1 MGHTLDTMTQTASS
15 TKEAKFERSLPGQT
29 LIDRIGNTPLLR
41 FDQLTSHLPGVTL
54 LGKAEWHNPGGS
66 VKDRAAAN
74 IVAEA
79 YRSGELTPGKI
90 LLDSTSGNTGIAYAM
105 LGAAEGFPVTLC
117 MPSNVSIERK
127 RILAAYGANIIYT
140 DPGEGSDGAIRMARQ
155 LAASHPNLYFY
166 ADQYSNEANWRAHY
180 CGTANEIWQQT
191 EGRITHFVAML
202 GTSGT
207 FMGTTRRL
215 KELNPEVRCISLQPD
230 SSFHGIEGAKHMR
243 SAIVPKIYDASL
255 ADENIEIATE
265 DAHAMARRVASE
277 CGVLLGISSAAAIV
291 GSCRIAEKL
300 PLRRDRHAIIVT
312 ILPDNG
318 DKYLSERF
326 WTDSESKVPS

>member
-1 MGHTLDTMTQTASS
+1 MAPTTSS
-15 TKEAKFERSLPGQT
+15 TNEPKLENSRPGQT
-29 LIDRIGNTPLLR
+29 LLNQIGNTPLLR
-41 FDQLTSHLPGVTL
+41 FDQLTAHLPGITL

-79 YRSGELTPGKI
+79 RRTGQLSPGKI

-117 MPSNVSIERK
+117 MPNNVSIERK

-140 DPGEGSDGAIRMARQ
+140 DPGEGSDGAIRLARQ
-155 LAASHPNLYFY
+155 LAASHPDLYFY
-166 ADQYSNEANWRAHY
+166 ADQYSNEANWLAHY
-180 CGTANEIWQQT
+180 HGTANEIWQQT

-207 FMGTTRRL
+207 FMGTARRL
-215 KELNPEVRCISLQPD
+215 KELNPAIRCISLQPD
-230 SSFHGIEGAKHMR
+230 SSFHGIEGAKHMP
-243 SAIVPKIYDASL
+243 SAIVPGIYDASL

-265 DAHAMARRVASE
+265 DAHAMARRVARE
-277 CGVLLGISSAAAIV
+277 CGILLGISSAAALV
-291 GSCRIAEKL
+291 GSLRIAEQL
-300 PLRRDRHAIIVT
+300 ALRKDQPAVIVT
-312 ILPDNG
+312 ILSDSG

-326 WTDSESKVPS
+326 WTEK